1 MGLAS
6 RQGNSARQERHGE
19 SRVGELRLCLVES
32 VGQAGKSLRGRQ
44 RLVVV
49 VVAVVVAGDAER
61 GGAKSHSHRRASRG
75 WVRQT

>member
-1 MGLAS
+1 M
-6 RQGNSARQERHGE
+6 
-19 SRVGELRLCLVES
+19 GELRLYLVES

-49 VVAVVVAGDAER
+49 AVVAVAVVAGDAER